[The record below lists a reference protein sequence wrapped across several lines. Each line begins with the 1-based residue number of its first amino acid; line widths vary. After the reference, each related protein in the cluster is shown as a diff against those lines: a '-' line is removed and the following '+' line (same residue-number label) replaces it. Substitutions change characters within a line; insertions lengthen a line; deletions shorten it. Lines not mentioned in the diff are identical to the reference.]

1 MIVYVTMKEE
11 DRVILEEQ
19 ILVVCHA
26 HKPSNFLPQDNLE
39 DMMLQFVTLETGK
52 SYYVKYL

>member
-19 ILVVCHA
+19 RLVVCHA
-26 HKPSNFLPQDNLE
+26 HKPSNFLPQDSLE

>member
-19 ILVVCHA
+19 ILEVCHA
-26 HKPSNFLPQDNLE
+26 HKPRSFSQDSLE
-39 DMMLQFVTLETGK
+39 DAMFQFVTLENDK
-52 SYYVKYL
+52 SYYIKYL

>member
-19 ILVVCHA
+19 ILEVCHA
-26 HKPSNFLPQDNLE
+26 HKPRNFSQDSLE
-39 DMMLQFVTLETGK
+39 DVMFQFVTLENDK
-52 SYYVKYL
+52 SYDVKCL

>member
-19 ILVVCHA
+19 ILEVCHA
-26 HKPSNFLPQDNLE
+26 HKPRNFSQDSLE
-39 DMMLQFVTLETGK
+39 DAMFQFVTLENDK
-52 SYYVKYL
+52 SYYIKYL